1 MAMPSWRDTSIGSMA
16 RAALWLVQEVGEGN
30 IFTKAE
36 LRAAFPD
43 VSQIDRR
50 IRDLRDHN
58 WKISPS
64 REDATLR
71 QQEQRFV
78 SQGAEVWIPG
88 KSKAPKHKASLT
100 AAQRAK
106 VLDEDGY
113 LCRTCGIA
121 TGEAYE
127 EGIAQAVLNVARRPV
142 VQPGG
147 EVVHQLITECKR
159 CGAGG
164 LGRQADLGQVLEQVN
179 ALSAMER
186 RVLAAWIAADRRSL
200 SPLDRLW
207 GHYRTLPE
215 VSRQAVADVLDGVD
229 DEDRTEEE

>member
-1 MAMPSWRDTSIGSMA
+1 MALPSWRDTGIGSMA

-36 LRAAFPD
+36 LREAFPD

-50 IRDLRDHN
+50 IRDLRDHD

-64 REDATLR
+64 REDPTLR

-78 SQGAEVWIPG
+78 AQGAEVWIPG

-100 AAQRAK
+100 AAQRTK

-121 TGEAYE
+121 PGEAYE
-127 EGIAQAVLNVARRPV
+127 EGIGQAALNVARRQV
-142 VQPGG
+142 IQPTGDTTY
-147 EVVHQLITECKR
+147 QFITECQR
-159 CGAGG
+159 CGVGS
-164 LGRQADLGQVLEQVN
+164 LGRQADLGRVLEQVA
-179 ALSAMER
+179 ALSPMEQ

-200 SPLDRLW
+200 SPLDKLW
-207 GHYRTLPE
+207 GQYRTLPE
-215 VSRQAVADVLDGVD
+215 PSRKAVADVLDGAND
-229 DEDRTEEE
+229 

>member
-1 MAMPSWRDTSIGSMA
+1 MAMPSWRDTTIGSMA

-30 IFTKAE
+30 IFTKGQ
-36 LRAAFPD
+36 LREAFPD

-50 IRDLRDHN
+50 IRDLRDHE

-64 REDATLR
+64 REDPTLR
-71 QQEQRFV
+71 LQEQRFV
-78 SQGAEVWIPG
+78 AQGAEVWIPG

-121 TGEAYE
+121 AGEGYE

-142 VQPGG
+142 VQPDG
-147 EVVHQLITECKR
+147 EVVHQPVTECKR
-159 CGAGG
+159 CGVGG
-164 LGRQADLGQVLEQVN
+164 LGRQADLGQILDQVN
-179 ALSAMER
+179 ALSLMER
-186 RVLAAWIAADRRSL
+186 RVLSAWIAADRRSL
-200 SPLDRLW
+200 SPLDKLW
-207 GHYRTLPE
+207 GQYRTLPE
-215 VSRQAVADVLDGVD
+215 ASRKTVADVLDGVD
-229 DEDRTEEE
+229 D